1 MYLIRLAIKNL
12 TRHKKRTLLT
22 AGIIAFAVFFYIFLD
37 SLMLGMRSKSLEN
50 IIDFESGHIQ
60 IANENYWDERD
71 EFPLNNLI
79 KADSKVKEKI
89 NNLKKV
95 KGVSPQL
102 KFIARLNNGID
113 EIPVPVRG
121 INPKEEMEVFKTG
134 EYFLKGNYFKNNE
147 NKAIMGKELADLMEL
162 ENGDYFTLLF
172 KNKQQTFNTLELQI
186 SGLLHTPNPN
196 INSNRIFIPL
206 SIAQKAL
213 NVDNKIS
220 QYAVRLENK
229 EVVAEVDYLN
239 KKLEG
244 EVSAFPWQDSASSM
258 INLSQAQEV
267 ESQIILGII
276 LLIAILGIIN
286 TIILG
291 GIERI
296 EEIGMMKALGMKE
309 REIIL
314 TFVYESTGIGFIGA
328 AIGSLFGFIG
338 VGLFHK
344 YGIDFLNLMG
354 EEYDFS
360 SFGIPL
366 SGKIYGQWNPETFI
380 FIFLFV
386 VIISAVVSVFPAMW
400 AAKKEA
406 VKAIHHKK

>member
-50 IIDFESGHIQ
+50 IIDFESGHLQ
-60 IANENYWDERD
+60 IANESYWKKRD

-79 KADSKVKEKI
+79 KEDENIKEKI
-89 NNLKKV
+89 REIEGI
-95 KGVSPQL
+95 KGISPQL
-102 KFIARLNNGID
+102 KFIARLNNGTD
-113 EIPVPVRG
+113 EIPIPVRG
-121 INPKEEMEVFKTG
+121 IRPKKEKKVFETG
-134 EYFLKGNYFKNNE
+134 DYFLEGNYFKTDE
-147 NKAIMGKELADLMEL
+147 KKAVMGKELADLMDL
-162 ENGDYFTLLF
+162 QNGDYFTLLF
-172 KNKQQTFNTLELQI
+172 KNKNETFNTIELQI

-196 INSNRIFIPL
+196 INSNRIFVPL
-206 SIAQKAL
+206 STAQKAL
-213 NVDNKIS
+213 NVNNKIS
-220 QYAVRLENK
+220 QYAVRLENE
-229 EVVAEVDYLN
+229 EVSEDVNILN
-239 KKLEG
+239 KKLKG
-244 EVSAFPWQDSASSM
+244 EIKAFPWQDSASSM
-258 INLSQAQEV
+258 INLSRAQEV

-276 LLIAILGIIN
+276 LIIAVLGIIN
-286 TIILG
+286 TIILA

-314 TFVYESTGIGFIGA
+314 TFVYESTGIGVIGA
-328 AIGSLFGFIG
+328 VIGSLFGFIG
-338 VGLFHK
+338 VGFFHK

-354 EEYDFS
+354 DDYDFS
-360 SFGIPL
+360 SFGMPL
-366 SGKIYGQWNPETFI
+366 SGKVYGQWNPETFL

-386 VIISAVVSVFPAMW
+386 VIISAVVSIFPAVW

-406 VKAIHHKK
+406 AKAIHHKQ